1 MEQYI
6 VMAEI
11 VKQILEHGSIW
22 WVPASVLCWKLPD
35 LIAAVAAL
43 VK

>member
-11 VKQILEHGSIW
+11 VKQILENGSIW
-22 WVPASVLCWKLPD
+22 WLPASVFFWRLPD
-35 LIAAVAAL
+35 LIQAVAVL